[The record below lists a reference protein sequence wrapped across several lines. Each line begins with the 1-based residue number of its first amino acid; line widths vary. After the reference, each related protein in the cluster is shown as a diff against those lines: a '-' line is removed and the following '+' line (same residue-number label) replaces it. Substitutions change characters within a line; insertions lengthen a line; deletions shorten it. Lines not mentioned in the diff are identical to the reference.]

1 MNLNILVFA
10 GSFDIFHNY
19 IRNKKGSIKQW
30 NRSLYWIEYNNIIKS
45 YRRII
50 NPFHMKGYNDVSI
63 VFLYGWDWGNR
74 IDKIRE
80 ISFLLSNTRNKI
92 IENTQYI
99 DPEILYIFNRRKK
112 IKYTKFTRFEIMD
125 I

>member
-1 MNLNILVFA
+1 
-10 GSFDIFHNY
+10 
-19 IRNKKGSIKQW
+19 
-30 NRSLYWIEYNNIIKS
+30 
-45 YRRII
+45 
-50 NPFHMKGYNDVSI
+50 MKGYNDVSI
-63 VFLYGWDWGNR
+63 VFLYGWDWDNR

-80 ISFLLSNTRNKI
+80 ISFLLSNTRNNI

>member
-1 MNLNILVFA
+1 MKNILVFA

-19 IRNKKGSIKQW
+19 IGTKKGDIEQYNRYLYRIK
-30 NRSLYWIEYNNIIKS
+30 YNKIIKL
-45 YRRII
+45 YKCIFNLDYI
-50 NPFHMKGYNDVSI
+50 KGYDNVNI
-63 VFLYGWDWGNR
+63 VFLKGWDWDNKKQ
-74 IDKIRE
+74 KIEE
-80 ISFLLSNTRNKI
+80 INLLLSRGSEI

-99 DPEILYIFNRRKK
+99 DPEILYIFNKCKK